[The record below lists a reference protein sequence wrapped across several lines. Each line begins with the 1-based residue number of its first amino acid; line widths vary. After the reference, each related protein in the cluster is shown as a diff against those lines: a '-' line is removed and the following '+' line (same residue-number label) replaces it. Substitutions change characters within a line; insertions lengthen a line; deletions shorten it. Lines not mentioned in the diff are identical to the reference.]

1 MRLLTDSY
9 EILSSSDNQFG
20 GRISAISNG
29 NAARS
34 GAHLSGWTMFAN
46 SATYREDEAYFAR
59 LQIKMRLLMKSFGPM
74 LLASA
79 ALAFTLSPGFALT
92 AQQPDN
98 TAQNKSQSPT
108 ADNQSNAQG
117 DRTLAQQVRKAII
130 GDKDL
135 STYAHNVKVIAMNGQ
150 VTLKG
155 PVKSDD
161 EKQKVAAD
169 AASVAGADKVS
180 NELTVKQ

>member
-1 MRLLTDSY
+1 
-9 EILSSSDNQFG
+9 
-20 GRISAISNG
+20 
-29 NAARS
+29 
-34 GAHLSGWTMFAN
+34 
-46 SATYREDEAYFAR
+46 
-59 LQIKMRLLMKSFGPM
+59 MKSFGPM

-79 ALAFTLSPGFALT
+79 ALAFTLSPGFALA

-169 AASVAGADKVS
+169 AASVAGANKVS

>member
-1 MRLLTDSY
+1 VLL
-9 EILSSSDNQFG
+9 
-20 GRISAISNG
+20 
-29 NAARS
+29 
-34 GAHLSGWTMFAN
+34 
-46 SATYREDEAYFAR
+46 SATSDWLEEFRNDLRAVRRAAKKMHFAWFHQPDLR
-59 LQIKMRLLMKSFGPM
+59 TQMRRFGSMLM
-74 LLASA
+74 ASA
-79 ALAFTLSPGFALT
+79 MLAFTLSPGLSVR

-108 ADNQSNAQG
+108 ADNQSNAKN
-117 DRTLAQQVRKAII
+117 DRTLSQQVRKAIVA
-130 GDKDL
+130 DKDL

-169 AASVAGADKVS
+169 AASVAGADKVT

>member
-1 MRLLTDSY
+1 
-9 EILSSSDNQFG
+9 
-20 GRISAISNG
+20 
-29 NAARS
+29 
-34 GAHLSGWTMFAN
+34 
-46 SATYREDEAYFAR
+46 
-59 LQIKMRLLMKSFGPM
+59 MKSFGPM

-79 ALAFTLSPGFALT
+79 ALAFTLSPGFALA

-169 AASVAGADKVS
+169 AASRVENPPAAVEPAAQQLIEQIDVDVA
-180 NELTVKQ
+180 ELRAQFARRLPHGVHRT

>member
-1 MRLLTDSY
+1 MRR
-9 EILSSSDNQFG
+9 FG
-20 GRISAISNG
+20 S
-29 NAARS
+29 
-34 GAHLSGWTMFAN
+34 M
-46 SATYREDEAYFAR
+46 
-59 LQIKMRLLMKSFGPM
+59 LM
-74 LLASA
+74 ASA
-79 ALAFTLSPGFALT
+79 MLAFTLSPGLSVR

-108 ADNQSNAQG
+108 ADNQSNAKN
-117 DRTLAQQVRKAII
+117 DRTLSQQVRKAIVA
-130 GDKDL
+130 DKDL

-169 AASVAGADKVS
+169 AASVAGADKVT